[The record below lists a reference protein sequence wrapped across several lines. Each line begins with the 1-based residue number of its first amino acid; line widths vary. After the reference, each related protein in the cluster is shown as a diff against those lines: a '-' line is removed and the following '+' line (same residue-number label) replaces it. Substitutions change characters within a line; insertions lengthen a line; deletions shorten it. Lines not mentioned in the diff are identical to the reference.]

1 MLDRKA
7 LQALGCWTGYR
18 LERVEWP
25 QGDSRTLSLYLK
37 PVSQIMY
44 CEQCGARC
52 QQIHETTV
60 RRVRDL
66 PLFEYRVVLHVPR
79 RRVWCERCGAA
90 RLEKLDWLGRY
101 QRVTERFAK
110 ACEKLLQAA
119 SVQAVA
125 AFYELGWHT
134 VKSIDKMR
142 LRARVAEPDWS
153 TIRYLAMDEFALH
166 KGHRYA
172 TVVVDPIGRQV
183 LWVGPGRSRETA
195 RAFFEQLPEGVAERI
210 EAVAIDMTTAYELE
224 IKEQCPQAEIVF
236 DLYHVVAKY
245 GREVI
250 DRVRVDQANQL
261 RHDKPARKVL
271 KSSRWLLLRNRHN
284 LKPEQA
290 VHLKELLA
298 ANQSLLCVYVL
309 RDELKRLWFYRKPA
323 CAEKAWGQWFEQA
336 QQSGIAALQSSPS
349 ACRVTGT
356 ESWPAAAIRSI
367 PASSKV
373 STTRSRS
380 SSAAL
385 TGTATSNTSSSRSA
399 PRSPRDSA
407 MNLFFRILPA
417 FVQRSFDVHSAFA
430 APRSSRSSPPAAAA
444 GASRAERLL
453 ECFPI
458 LVNPP
463 PRGWGADARR
473 GCVSSLTRCDF
484 PHRRTQRE
492 EPPRARDRSAF
503 RLERR
508 PVGLRL
514 SAARRAVADARA
526 RCRRWPT
533 DRLSRRRAPFI
544 CAVSRAHRSAC
555 RRARGAR
562 RRRGRDRRGDGLG
575 QPSLSGK
582 LLRYPDDG
590 CDAVHGERATLA
602 AADRPYAARRPRVGR
617 CRACGFPAAAR
628 TGARCARR

>member
-224 IKEQCPQAEIVF
+224 IKEQCP
-236 DLYHVVAKY
+236 
-245 GREVI
+245 
-250 DRVRVDQANQL
+250 
-261 RHDKPARKVL
+261 KVL

-336 QQSGIAALQSSPS
+336 QQSGIAALQKF
-349 ACRVTGT
+349 A
-356 ESWPAAAIRSI
+356 
-367 PASSKV
+367 
-373 STTRSRS
+373 
-380 SSAAL
+380 
-385 TGTATSNTSSSRSA
+385 
-399 PRSPRDSA
+399 
-407 MNLFFRILPA
+407 
-417 FVQRSFDVHSAFA
+417 QRLQGYWHGIV
-430 APRSSRSSPPAAAA
+430 
-444 GASRAERLL
+444 
-453 ECFPI
+453 
-458 LVNPP
+458 
-463 PRGWGADARR
+463 
-473 GCVSSLTRCDF
+473 
-484 PHRRTQRE
+484 
-492 EPPRARDRSAF
+492 
-503 RLERR
+503 
-508 PVGLRL
+508 
-514 SAARRAVADARA
+514 A
-526 RCRRWPT
+526 RCRHPLNT
-533 DRLSRRRAPFI
+533 SVVEGINNTIKVIKRRAYGYRDEQYFFLKI
-544 CAVSRAHRSAC
+544 RAAFP
-555 RRARGAR
+555 GI
-562 RRRGRDRRGDGLG
+562 
-575 QPSLSGK
+575 
-582 LLRYPDDG
+582 
-590 CDAVHGERATLA
+590 
-602 AADRPYAARRPRVGR
+602 PR
-617 CRACGFPAAAR
+617 
-628 TGARCARR
+628 

>member
-271 KSSRWLLLRNRHN
+271 KSSRWLLLR
-284 LKPEQA
+284 
-290 VHLKELLA
+290 
-298 ANQSLLCVYVL
+298 
-309 RDELKRLWFYRKPA
+309 
-323 CAEKAWGQWFEQA
+323 
-336 QQSGIAALQSSPS
+336 
-349 ACRVTGT
+349 
-356 ESWPAAAIRSI
+356 
-367 PASSKV
+367 
-373 STTRSRS
+373 
-380 SSAAL
+380 SAAGEAGL
-385 TGTATSNTSSSRSA
+385 AG
-399 PRSPRDSA
+399 P
-407 MNLFFRILPA
+407 LPA
-417 FVQRSFDVHSAFA
+417 GDGAVCQGLREV
-430 APRSSRSSPPAAAA
+430 AA
-444 GASRAERLL
+444 GRQRTGRGGLL
-453 ECFPI
+453 RTGLAHGQI
-458 LVNPP
+458 D
-463 PRGWGADARR
+463 RQDA
-473 GCVSSLTRCDF
+473 L
-484 PHRRTQRE
+484 
-492 EPPRARDRSAF
+492 
-503 RLERR
+503 
-508 PVGLRL
+508 
-514 SAARRAVADARA
+514 ARA
-526 RCRRWPT
+526 RGRTGLVDDP
-533 DRLSRRRAPFI
+533 LSGDGRVRAP
-544 CAVSRAHRSAC
+544 
-555 RRARGAR
+555 
-562 RRRGRDRRGDGLG
+562 
-575 QPSLSGK
+575 
-582 LLRYPDDG
+582 
-590 CDAVHGERATLA
+590 
-602 AADRPYAARRPRVGR
+602 
-617 CRACGFPAAAR
+617 
-628 TGARCARR
+628 

>member
-323 CAEKAWGQWFEQA
+323 CAEKAWGA
-336 QQSGIAALQSSPS
+336 MVRTGSAKRDRRLAKVRPALAGLLARNRGPLPPS
-349 ACRVTGT
+349 AQYQRRRRHQQHDQGHQ
-356 ESWPAAAIRSI
+356 
-367 PASSKV
+367 
-373 STTRSRS
+373 
-380 SSAAL
+380 
-385 TGTATSNTSSSRSA
+385 A
-399 PRSPRDSA
+399 PRLRVPRRAILLPQDPRRVPRDSA
-407 MNLFFRILPA
+407 MNRKKA
-417 FVQRSFDVHSAFA
+417 HM
-430 APRSSRSSPPAAAA
+430 
-444 GASRAERLL
+444 
-453 ECFPI
+453 
-458 LVNPP
+458 
-463 PRGWGADARR
+463 
-473 GCVSSLTRCDF
+473 
-484 PHRRTQRE
+484 
-492 EPPRARDRSAF
+492 
-503 RLERR
+503 
-508 PVGLRL
+508 
-514 SAARRAVADARA
+514 ARA
-526 RCRRWPT
+526 S
-533 DRLSRRRAPFI
+533 D
-544 CAVSRAHRSAC
+544 VGSAC
-555 RRARGAR
+555 GSRVAHAGQARN
-562 RRRGRDRRGDGLG
+562 
-575 QPSLSGK
+575 
-582 LLRYPDDG
+582 
-590 CDAVHGERATLA
+590 
-602 AADRPYAARRPRVGR
+602 R
-617 CRACGFPAAAR
+617 CT
-628 TGARCARR
+628 TGAAQARCGQTLPPGAA

>member
-1 MLDRKA
+1 
-7 LQALGCWTGYR
+7 GCWTGYR

-290 VHLKELLA
+290 VHLKELLE

-336 QQSGIAALQSSPS
+336 QQSGIAALQKF
-349 ACRVTGT
+349 A
-356 ESWPAAAIRSI
+356 
-367 PASSKV
+367 
-373 STTRSRS
+373 
-380 SSAAL
+380 
-385 TGTATSNTSSSRSA
+385 
-399 PRSPRDSA
+399 
-407 MNLFFRILPA
+407 
-417 FVQRSFDVHSAFA
+417 QRLQGYWHGIV
-430 APRSSRSSPPAAAA
+430 
-444 GASRAERLL
+444 
-453 ECFPI
+453 
-458 LVNPP
+458 
-463 PRGWGADARR
+463 
-473 GCVSSLTRCDF
+473 
-484 PHRRTQRE
+484 
-492 EPPRARDRSAF
+492 
-503 RLERR
+503 
-508 PVGLRL
+508 
-514 SAARRAVADARA
+514 A
-526 RCRRWPT
+526 RCRHP
-533 DRLSRRRAPFI
+533 
-544 CAVSRAHRSAC
+544 
-555 RRARGAR
+555 
-562 RRRGRDRRGDGLG
+562 
-575 QPSLSGK
+575 
-582 LLRYPDDG
+582 
-590 CDAVHGERATLA
+590 
-602 AADRPYAARRPRVGR
+602 
-617 CRACGFPAAAR
+617 
-628 TGARCARR
+628 